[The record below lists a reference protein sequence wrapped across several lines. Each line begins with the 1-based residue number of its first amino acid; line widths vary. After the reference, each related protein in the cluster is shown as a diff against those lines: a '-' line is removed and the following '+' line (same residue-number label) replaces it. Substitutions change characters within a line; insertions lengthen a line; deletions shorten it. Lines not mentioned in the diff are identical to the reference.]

1 MTRIE
6 VNCQTG
12 EVVEIELTPEEVA
25 QAEANHA
32 EWLASLPP
40 EVQNG

>member
-1 MTRIE
+1 MKRIE

-12 EVVEIELTPEEVA
+12 EIKEIELSSEEVD

-40 EVQNG
+40 ETEE